1 MEGRRVEGAR
11 EGARAPRRRRRA
23 TRAADGGGDAGTGGG
38 ASGTSVDDTD
48 AGWSEAAGG
57 AAEARDEARLRA
69 DRPPHHDQGW

>member
-1 MEGRRVEGAR
+1 MILARPMAAGCGRI
-11 EGARAPRRRRRA
+11 
-23 TRAADGGGDAGTGGG
+23 GGGDAGTGGG

-48 AGWSEAAGG
+48 AGWGEAAGG